1 MNQPTVS
8 CVTFMDSILRDG
20 SEALNQLAIQVGR
33 LDSRC
38 SLVGACFHS
47 GVDSEEIH
55 PRTLL
60 PFGIVVVDQHH
71 ANQMGQVVRPHFVI
85 DTSPVSL
92 NGLCADAQACSDFSA

>member
-1 MNQPTVS
+1 MSQLTES

-20 SEALNQLAIQVGR
+20 SKAFNRLATQVGR

-38 SLVGACFHS
+38 SLVGVCFHS
-47 GVDSEEIH
+47 GVGYEERRT
-55 PRTLL
+55 RTL
-60 PFGIVVVDQHH
+60 FTFRIIVVDQHH
-71 ANQMGQVVRPHFVI
+71 ANQMGKVVRPHFVI